1 MAYIHNALPY
11 KQKQVLPLM
20 LPSTTHP
27 TTIIRFQI
35 SLDTSQDAFN
45 LGHQSFK
52 TVRMISNNN
61 FLDKPKQYQSSLSPN
76 VCLPYNKSQPR
87 LLNSNNQ
94 KVQHYT
100 VFALFADWVTLALL
114 FFLAAFAVEDMAFSN
129 SLCCL
134 SVNSFLFCPIFSK
147 VCIACSRLVLAVSS
161 IVVATLTKSIEKV
174 WARVSEENHL

>member
-1 MAYIHNALPY
+1 MAYIHNKLPY

-20 LPSTTHP
+20 LPSTTYP
-27 TTIIRFQI
+27 TTITRFQI

-52 TVRMISNNN
+52 TVRMISKNN

-87 LLNSNNQ
+87 RLKSNNQ

-134 SVNSFLFCPIFSK
+134 SVNSFLVCPIFSK
-147 VCIACSRLVLAVSS
+147 FCIA
-161 IVVATLTKSIEKV
+161 
-174 WARVSEENHL
+174 